1 MIRSISH
8 WFKHCWYAVV
18 FVTLLLCMIEIG
30 LRVYD
35 SATAQLTRGRLYD
48 HGMTGKSWTVH
59 HQLKP
64 SRAYL
69 LRNPDNSKLNRI
81 SVNST
86 GLRGPE
92 VAIPKPTGL
101 FRVIWLGD
109 DVVFSPH
116 VPEAQTA
123 CQLLRDHLAESSAV
137 QVEVINA
144 GTPDYCPLLSYLQ
157 LRHSLLNL
165 EPDLVIINYDMTDVS
180 DDHEVRWQVNS
191 DTYGLPTACTHPD
204 LELPKPMIRGT
215 SAFDALLLPKWGR
228 QLLNGFLAE
237 QTSRGAGGSIDF
249 PRSKYAWLAETPPPD
264 WEEPIQQSFSPLL
277 LLNQILSLRKIPLI
291 VTAVPAPWQVSPQ
304 ATAEGQVR
312 ERAGVPRNGVF
323 LSTRPFEQLG
333 EYCST
338 NRIEFCD
345 VSESFRGHP
354 DGAILYLKSVA
365 ELSPAGHEL
374 LAEELAAYWAERP
387 NGNRPLPLRLT
398 GENAA
403 SARHESR

>member
-1 MIRSISH
+1 MIKSLSH

-18 FVTLLLCMIEIG
+18 LVVLLLCMIEIG

-48 HGMTGKSWTVH
+48 RGMTGKSWDVH

-69 LRNPDNSKLNRI
+69 LRNPDSEQMTRVC
-81 SVNST
+81 VNST
-86 GLRGPE
+86 GVRGPE
-92 VAIPKPTGL
+92 ITIPKPSGL

-109 DVVFSPH
+109 DIVFSPH

-123 CQLLRDHLAESSAV
+123 CQLLRDQLAESSAI

-144 GTPDYCPLLSYLQ
+144 GTPDYCPLLCYLQ
-157 LRHSLLNL
+157 MRHSLLTL

-191 DTYGLPTACTHPD
+191 DTSGFPTSCTHPD
-204 LELPKPMIRGT
+204 LELPRPMIQGR

-228 QLLNGFLAE
+228 QFLNGFLSE
-237 QTSRGAGGSIDF
+237 HTSRGAGGSIDF
-249 PRSKYAWLAETPPPD
+249 PRSRYAWLAETPPPD
-264 WEEPIQQSFSPLL
+264 WQDPIQQSFSPLL
-277 LLNQILSLRKIPLI
+277 LLNQMLSGRKIPLI
-291 VTAVPAPWQVSPQ
+291 VTSVPAPWQVSPH
-304 ATAEGQVR
+304 ATAGGQAR
-312 ERAGVPRNGVF
+312 EKVGVPRNGVF

-333 EYCST
+333 EYCSR
-338 NRIEFCD
+338 NGIEFCD

-354 DGAILYLKSVA
+354 DGAILYLKTLA

-374 LAEELAAYWAERP
+374 LAEELAAYWVERP
-387 NGNRPLPLRLT
+387 SRNRPLPLRLT

-403 SARHESR
+403 PARYESR